1 MAVTPGTL
9 SPAARILFGLL
20 FVACGLIPAL
30 AAFDVGPFQ
39 SSDINGPPW
48 IGLAAGGIF
57 IAAGIAV
64 MLGDR
69 LQNSSFAYG
78 LVALILGSLA
88 MIANWV
94 SFGSGP
100 RACTAE
106 FAGVYFE
113 SGSIANDISCRAAFG
128 IGAVLLDGV
137 VLTMAARALREIGAP
152 GWLPTL
158 VEKLGIGLMLLA
170 LAPIILPL
178 LLVLIAKSCLEAFIT
193 WRKTGEWPR
202 NESFIQRMKARM
214 APKPETPPAAPNT

>member
-1 MAVTPGTL
+1 MATTPGTM
-9 SPAARILFGLL
+9 SPAARILFGLV

-48 IGLAAGGIF
+48 IGLVAGGIF

-64 MLGDR
+64 MLSDG

-78 LVALILGSLA
+78 LFALILGSLA

-94 SFGSGP
+94 AFGAGP
-100 RACTAE
+100 RACTTA
-106 FAGVYFE
+106 FAGLYFE
-113 SGSIANDISCRAAFG
+113 SGSVASDISCRAAFG

-137 VLTMAARALREIGAP
+137 VLTMIARALREIGTP
-152 GWLPTL
+152 RWLPTL
-158 VEKLGIGLMLLA
+158 VEKLGVGLMLLA

-193 WRKTGEWPR
+193 WRKTGQWPR
-202 NESFIQRMKARM
+202 NEPFIQRMKARM
-214 APKPETPPAAPNT
+214 AARSETPPANTNT